1 MSPHQ
6 TKSVCTAK
14 AANSKSH
21 PWNKNKTLANIYLIW
36 DKYPMY
42 EELIQFSS
50 LKTIWLNIGQRNR
63 FFQRW
68 HMMAKKHI
76 KRCSAHYHQG
86 NTRQSSSERHL
97 TTGKVLPTRRGDA
110 RRWGCREE
118 SALCTLR
125 GNVNCV
131 VTTEKSTAF
140 PQKVKHRTAAG
151 SNEATSGHRTAAG
164 SNEATSGYVQKGSE
178 NRVSKKR
185 LHPHV
190 HCSITDN
197 SQDNRAT

>member
-1 MSPHQ
+1 MSLHQ

-14 AANSKSH
+14 AANSKTKSH

-110 RRWGCREE
+110 RRWACREE
-118 SALCTLR
+118 RALCTLR

-131 VTTEKSTAF
+131 VTTENSTAF
-140 PQKVKHRTAAG
+140 PQKIKHT
-151 SNEATSGHRTAAG
+151 TAAG
-164 SNEATSGYVQKGSE
+164 SNEATSGYVQKGNE
-178 NRVSKKR
+178 NRISKKR